1 MRTRGEMLE
10 LAILGRL
17 RDEPMHGYA
26 LRKQLNVALGALRT
40 LSYGSLYPTLKSL
53 LARGLIEGV
62 DSHELPHALAGR
74 RARIV
79 YRITA
84 EGKDHLDA
92 TLHQVDPAAWEDEHF
107 DVRFSLFSEVDPS
120 TRLRILEGRRARIL
134 QRREALREH
143 VAEGR
148 ERRDAYTQEM
158 HRYGLEKLDREVR
171 WLEDLITAEQRGP
184 VHPNPSTPST
194 PPEDP
199 PAFPTK
205 ES

>member
-1 MRTRGEMLE
+1 MLE
-10 LAILGRL
+10 LAILGQL

-26 LRKQLNVALGALRT
+26 LRKQLNISLGALRT

-53 LARGLIEGV
+53 LARGLIEGA

-79 YRITA
+79 YQLTA

-92 TLHQVDPAAWEDEHF
+92 TLHHVDAAASEDAHF
-107 DVRFSLFSEVDPS
+107 DVRFSLFAEVDPS

-134 QRREALREH
+134 ARREALREH
-143 VAEGR
+143 VATTR

-184 VHPNPSTPST
+184 AHPHEPNPSTP
-194 PPEDP
+194 PGDP
-199 PAFPTK
+199 SAESTK